1 MNNRGFTLIE
11 FVLVIILATIVLGV
25 TVSLLSRGWTGIT
38 ITAMAKK
45 LRSDIQY
52 AQELAMTERA
62 TTSFSRPM
70 RTRVIFDTTNEKYD
84 IKIVNDSDGDEIW
97 GEAAETEFARDPSTG
112 GDFTVQLNTGDYKSI
127 VIGSASF
134 SATAC
139 TASAVLE
146 FDSMGNPYCVS
157 GGVGGASTKMDS
169 AGTVTISKS
178 GDTATIT
185 VTQNSGRVTTQ

>member
-84 IKIVNDSDGDEIW
+84 IKIY
-97 GEAAETEFARDPSTG
+97 TR
-112 GDFTVQLNTGDYKSI
+112 L
-127 VIGSASF
+127 
-134 SATAC
+134 
-139 TASAVLE
+139 
-146 FDSMGNPYCVS
+146 
-157 GGVGGASTKMDS
+157 
-169 AGTVTISKS
+169 
-178 GDTATIT
+178 
-185 VTQNSGRVTTQ
+185 